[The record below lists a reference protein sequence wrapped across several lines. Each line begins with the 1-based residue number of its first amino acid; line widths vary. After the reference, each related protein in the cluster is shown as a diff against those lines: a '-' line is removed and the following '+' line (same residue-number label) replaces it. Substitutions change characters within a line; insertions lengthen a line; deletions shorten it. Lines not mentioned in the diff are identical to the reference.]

1 LSWKANGEDPVEYF
15 AATPLGSAPGAAKAP
30 AAKGKGKGGAPPAP
44 KGGFA
49 KPPPPEAGS
58 AAPPPPAA
66 GGGMAQCMADIAK
79 FKDGTGG
86 LKKVTNDMKAKNMK
100 DVPVLERKT
109 PAAPAKKAAVGGR
122 FAKGPKGDPVKY
134 LREEHSS
141 WIVENID
148 NDSNCLLDAVEMS
161 QNVRITDCARST
173 INITSQRVKSIIID
187 NCEKVN
193 IITKDVISI
202 VELVNSDRC
211 QIQTNGR
218 VNMLSI
224 DKCNGVM
231 LHLNKES
238 IGAEIVTAK
247 SSEMN
252 VQIPDD
258 QGDEYDTIE
267 IPIPEQF
274 ESKIVGRKI
283 VTKVSSLYS
292 E

>member
-1 LSWKANGEDPVEYF
+1 
-15 AATPLGSAPGAAKAP
+15 LGSAPGAAKAP

-44 KGGFA
+44 KAGGPA
-49 KPPPPEAGS
+49 PPKAGS
-58 AAPPPPAA
+58 MASAPAKTE

-79 FKDGTGG
+79 FKEGGGGLGG
-86 LKKVTNDMKAKNMK
+86 LKKVTDGMKAKNMK
-100 DVPVLERKT
+100 DVAVLERKV
-109 PAAPAKKAAVGGR
+109 PVAQPKKAATGGR
-122 FAKGPKGDPVKY
+122 FAKGPKGEPVKY

-148 NDSNCLLDAVEMS
+148 NDPNCLLDAVEMS

-211 QIQTNGR
+211 QIQATGK

-274 ESKIVGRKI
+274 ESKVVGRKI
-283 VTKVSSLYS
+283 TTKVSSLYS
-292 E
+292 D